1 MFFRFR
7 KVLFTSR
14 LAKLK
19 RIMLLYDDDHMIF
32 GTDDHEVKFLFQ
44 MELSINIIKKSIIN
58 YTKIYSNGT
67 TFLKRVELVVEA
79 TMNINKNNQISNYR
93 EKTNFKLQSI
103 TCVKIINN
111 ECYFNLFRFF
121 TFFFFK
127 FVKEKFKSQ
136 LVRQS
141 VK

>member
-1 MFFRFR
+1 
-7 KVLFTSR
+7 
-14 LAKLK
+14 
-19 RIMLLYDDDHMIF
+19 MLLYDD
-32 GTDDHEVKFLFQ
+32 GTDDDEVKFLFQ

-67 TFLKRVELVVEA
+67 TFLKRVEVVVEA
-79 TMNINKNNQISNYR
+79 TLNINKNNQISNYR

-121 TFFFFK
+121 TFFF
-127 FVKEKFKSQ
+127 SN
-136 LVRQS
+136 S
-141 VK
+141 